1 MLTFKFLFSPNKCA
15 EENTGRR
22 GGDTEPTAGLKFVY
36 VWMVLL
42 FVGILIF
49 GTVTL
54 YKKTR
59 RAPLIATLLFFANF
73 CLLALIMAG
82 QGLISS
88 EGRMFDESVY
98 GWYGQMGVLIAYQ
111 AFWFFL
117 FTVAFAS
124 VLGIFGCMEKGRQ
137 YDDKEDEVEMSSSS
151 GAGYSNMGADGEASA
166 PANESGYSAPSSA
179 MA

>member
-1 MLTFKFLFSPNKCA
+1 
-15 EENTGRR
+15 
-22 GGDTEPTAGLKFVY
+22 
-36 VWMVLL
+36 MVLL

-73 CLLALIMAG
+73 CLLTLIMAG

-88 EGRMFDESVY
+88 EGRVFDESVY

-111 AFWFFL
+111 AFWFLL

-124 VLGIFGCMEKGRQ
+124 VLGIFGCFDKGQ
-137 YDDKEDEVEMSSSS
+137 QKDDEVEMSSLG
-151 GAGYSNMGADGEASA
+151 GAGYNNMA
-166 PANESGYSAPSSA
+166 
-179 MA
+179 